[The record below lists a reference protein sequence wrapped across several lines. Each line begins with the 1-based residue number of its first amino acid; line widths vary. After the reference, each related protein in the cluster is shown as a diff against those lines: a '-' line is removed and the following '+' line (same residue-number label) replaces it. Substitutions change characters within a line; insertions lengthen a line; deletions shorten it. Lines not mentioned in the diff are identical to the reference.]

1 MKKISAKD
9 ISKVIEGL
17 CLQANFALREDVFS
31 ALKGA
36 YEKEDSQQAR
46 AILSG
51 IIENA
56 ALAFK
61 EKLPLCQDTGF
72 VIIFMELGQEV
83 IISGGDLATAVNKG
97 IREGYRKGYLRKS
110 ICHPLTRQNTG
121 DNTPAIIHT
130 EIVPGDELKIILF
143 PKGFGSENVSKLQ
156 MFEPTAGIGKIKKFI
171 VDSVA
176 QSGVNSCPPL
186 IIGIGI
192 GGTADKAALLSKKA
206 LMRTVGSAHKEV
218 RVEQLE
224 KELLNEIN
232 NLRIGPGGL
241 GGKTTALA
249 VHIETYHTHIAG
261 LPVAINISCHALR
274 QAEKTL

>member
-9 ISKVIEGL
+9 ISKVIEKL
-17 CLQANFALREDVFS
+17 CLQANFVLREDILS
-31 ALKGA
+31 ALKRT
-36 YEKEDSQQAR
+36 YKKEDSQRAR
-46 AILSG
+46 AVLDD
-51 IIENA
+51 IIKNA

-83 IISGGDLATAVNKG
+83 IISGGDLVTAVNKG
-97 IREGYRKGYLRKS
+97 ISEGYRKGYLRKS
-110 ICHPLTRQNTG
+110 VCHPLTRRNTG
-121 DNTPAIIHT
+121 DNTPAIIHI
-130 EIVPGDELKIILF
+130 EIVRGDRLKIILF
-143 PKGFGSENVSKLQ
+143 PKGFGSENASKLQ
-156 MFEPTAGIGKIKKFI
+156 MFEPTAGIEKIKKFI

-176 QSGVNSCPPL
+176 QSGMNSCPPL

-206 LMRTVGSAHKEV
+206 LLRPIGSAHKEV
-218 RVEQLE
+218 QVKQLE
-224 KELLNEIN
+224 KELLHEIN

-241 GGKTTALA
+241 GGKTTALT
-249 VHIETYHTHIAG
+249 VHIETYPTHIAG
-261 LPVAINISCHALR
+261 LPIAINISCHALR